1 MKVRRELPLEVI
13 GGVFCFCLFKR
24 VLHLSAIERMV
35 RAYVEL
41 RNRKELE
48 NMKAHRHRLVTD
60 LKSRKGAVDLSSQIR
75 LLEDDIAVID
85 AGLAKLDSGTAA

>member
-1 MKVRRELPLEVI
+1 M
-13 GGVFCFCLFKR
+13 
-24 VLHLSAIERMV
+24 SAIERMV

-48 NMKAHRHRLVTD
+48 IMKAHRHRLITE
-60 LKSRKGAVDLSSQIR
+60 LESLKGADDLSSQIK

-85 AGLAKLDSGTAA
+85 AGLAKLNT

>member
-1 MKVRRELPLEVI
+1 M
-13 GGVFCFCLFKR
+13 
-24 VLHLSAIERMV
+24 SAIERMV

-48 NMKAHRHRLVTD
+48 IMKAHRHHLITE
-60 LKSRKGAVDLSSQIR
+60 LKLKGADDLSSQIK

-85 AGLAKLDSGTAA
+85 AGLAKLTAAGSLEG